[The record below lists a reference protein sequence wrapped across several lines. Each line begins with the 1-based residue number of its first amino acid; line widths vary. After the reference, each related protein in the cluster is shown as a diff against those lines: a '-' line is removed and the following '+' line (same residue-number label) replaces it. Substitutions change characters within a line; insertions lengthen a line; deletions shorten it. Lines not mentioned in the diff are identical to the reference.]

1 VSVLRA
7 ARTLIIFFRENVFFG
22 APGLSYNQTRCD
34 VAARALNYFLTKP
47 QHSLYKGVR
56 QSFARAAET
65 VVTKAQSCSS
75 ASAMQNFDGH
85 PALISC
91 PATPN

>member
-47 QHSLYKGVR
+47 QHSLYKKGLTRAPGYARLSSVAC
-56 QSFARAAET
+56 ARAASNILT
-65 VVTKAQSCSS
+65 SGMT
-75 ASAMQNFDGH
+75 AMNQ
-85 PALISC
+85 
-91 PATPN
+91 